1 MKKADGWS
9 MGQEEQKKKG
19 IGGKAAEAGLH
30 GGV

>member
-9 MGQEEQKKKG
+9 MGQEDEEKG

>member
-9 MGQEEQKKKG
+9 MGQGGTEEKG

-30 GGV
+30 DGV